1 MSKCF
6 VVTIHHTHTQTTMSE
21 EEFHDSLVSRSL
33 KEAGAK
39 WWFAR
44 AFNSIFV
51 CNLVVVWSIIMYT
64 FVFHMFIPSPMQ
76 FSTDLYFDYGNN
88 NNNRPLAQV
97 NFDPTP
103 RPFFH
108 AKEDYRISIDLV
120 VPQSESNQNL
130 GVFMI
135 ESTLTRRNN
144 NNNASI
150 QSKRPCSLPHHARAS
165 RVFAD
170 LVLAPMRLLTNWS
183 PPEDTVSIALFDK
196 YTALPREQASHHM
209 NIELSTN
216 AVNIKQAKLHVVV
229 LLTGFRYYMFHWFW
243 TCALLSITLLAVL
256 HLVLAII
263 FVASEAQ
270 QQEEQQHDSDSDK

>member
-1 MSKCF
+1 
-6 VVTIHHTHTQTTMSE
+6 MSE

-33 KEAGAK
+33 EEAGTK
-39 WWFAR
+39 WWFAH

-51 CNLVVVWSIIMYT
+51 CNLLVVWSIIMYT
-64 FVFHMFIPSPMQ
+64 FLFHMFIPSPMQ
-76 FSTDLYFDYGNN
+76 FSTDLYFDYGS

-108 AKEDYRISIDLV
+108 VKEDYRISIDLV
-120 VPQSESNQNL
+120 VPQSESNQIL

-135 ESTLTRRNN
+135 ESTLTRRS

-150 QSKRPCSLPHHARAS
+150 HSKRPCSLPHHAHAS

-170 LVLAPMRLLTNWS
+170 LVLAPMRLLTSWF
-183 PPEDTVSIALFDK
+183 PPEDTIGVVVFDK
-196 YTALPREQASHHM
+196 YTALPREQASHHI

-216 AVNIKQAKLHVVV
+216 TVNIKQAKLHVMV
-229 LLTGFRYYMFHWFW
+229 LLAGFRYYMFHWFW
-243 TCALLSITLLAVL
+243 TCALLSITVLAIF
-256 HLVLAII
+256 HLALAII

-270 QQEEQQHDSDSDK
+270 QQHHHHSDSEEESDK